1 MQKADTLEG
10 SISEVFLYI
19 TFLKISVKIL
29 TKCFAENAIWFSDQF
44 FRVLFLSFLDRI
56 FKNTKTLF
64 YKKNNNKAPVI
75 GRSKIKICARNVQQ
89 QTNFSNMLNKWHC
102 QVFNKRTCL
111 TKCCWFV
118 RLILLFTSRHTYD
131 LAAAFSYQF
140 KIFRRKQ
147 FCQKLWPSSLPM
159 STCFNNILPFL
170 WI

>member
-1 MQKADTLEG
+1 MLCWERNL
-10 SISEVFLYI
+10 VFRPVFQGAVFI
-19 TFLKISVKIL
+19 I
-29 TKCFAENAIWFSDQF
+29 
-44 FRVLFLSFLDRI
+44 LDRI

-159 STCFNNILPFL
+159 STCFNNILPCL
-170 WI
+170 LI